1 LEKRPEYRPLPF
13 WEEPMNELHINGIT
27 KRYGSVTAVEDVNL
41 TFTAGRMICFLG
53 PSGCGKTT
61 LLRMVA
67 GLESPT
73 NGKILFGDQDV
84 TAVPAFKRDVGMVF
98 QSFALFPHLNVGDNI
113 SYGMRIRGKSR
124 AECSQRSRELL
135 DLIRLPDVAD
145 RRISQ
150 LSGGQRQR
158 VAIARALALNPKVFL
173 LDEPMSALDANLRE
187 AMQIELR
194 QLQQKLGIT
203 TIVVTHDQTEA
214 MTMAD
219 EIVVMGNAEVN
230 QVGAPID
237 IYKKPVNRFVA
248 DFIGTSNL
256 LPAKMVQS
264 NQVTLNGETLIVGQ
278 NPNGFGGGSDVLLLT
293 RPEEIFVH
301 PTGKDSPKNTLPGT
315 VTFIRD
321 IGATI
326 EILVDCGGHEVISV
340 LTPKDWPDV
349 ETGMDVRVEMPV
361 EACSVLAT

>member
-1 LEKRPEYRPLPF
+1 
-13 WEEPMNELHINGIT
+13 MNSVQIDGVT
-27 KRYGSVTAVEDVNL
+27 KRFGAFTAVEDVNL
-41 TFTAGRMICFLG
+41 NFDEGRMICFLG

-67 GLESPT
+67 GLENPT
-73 NGKILFGDQDV
+73 EGRIRFGERDV

-98 QSFALFPHLNVGDNI
+98 QSFALFPHLNVEDNI
-113 SYGMRIRGKSR
+113 TYGMRIRGAGR
-124 AECSQRSRELL
+124 AECRKRAGELL
-135 DLIRLPDVAD
+135 DLIHLPDVGD

-158 VAIARALALNPKVFL
+158 VAIARALALNPRVFL

-194 QLQQKLGIT
+194 QLQLKLGIT

-219 EIVVMGNAEVN
+219 EIVVMGDAKVH
-230 QVGAPID
+230 QVGSPMD

-256 LPAKMVQS
+256 LPAKMVDT
-264 NQVTLNGETLIVGQ
+264 NRVALNGQTLAVDQDPGTFSS
-278 NPNGFGGGSDVLLLT
+278 GTDVLLLT
-293 RPEEIFVH
+293 RPEEIFVR
-301 PTGKDSPKNTLPGT
+301 PAEASAAGNTLPGT

-326 EILVDCGGHEVISV
+326 EILVDCAGHEVISV

-349 ETGMDVRVEMPV
+349 EIGMDVKVEMPAG
-361 EACSVLAT
+361 ACSVLAV

>member
-1 LEKRPEYRPLPF
+1 MHGLR
-13 WEEPMNELHINGIT
+13 IDGVT
-27 KRYGSVTAVEDVNL
+27 KRFGAFTAVEDVNL
-41 TFTAGRMICFLG
+41 DFDEGKMICFLG

-73 NGKILFGDQDV
+73 EGRILFGETDV
-84 TAVPAFKRDVGMVF
+84 TNVPAFKRDVGMVF
-98 QSFALFPHLNVGDNI
+98 QSFALFPHLNVEDNI
-113 SYGMRIRGKSR
+113 SYGMRIRGAGK
-124 AECSQRSRELL
+124 AECSKRAGELL
-135 DLIRLPDVAD
+135 ELIRLPDVAD

-219 EIVVMGNAEVN
+219 QIVVMGKAKVH

-256 LPAKMVQS
+256 LPAKIVEA
-264 NQVTLNGETLIVGQ
+264 NKVALNGETLAVA
-278 NPNGFGGGSDVLLLT
+278 NDPGSFSSGADVLLLT
-293 RPEEIFVH
+293 RPEEIFVR
-301 PTGKDSPKNTLPGT
+301 PAAKAEADNALPGK

-326 EILVDCGGHEVISV
+326 EILVDCNGHEVISV

-349 ETGMDVRVEMPV
+349 EVGMDVKVEMPA
-361 EACSVLAT
+361 EACSVLAA

>member
-1 LEKRPEYRPLPF
+1 
-13 WEEPMNELHINGIT
+13 MNGLRIDGVT
-27 KRYGSVTAVEDVNL
+27 KRFGAFTAVEDVGLN
-41 TFTAGRMICFLG
+41 FDEGKMICFLG

-73 NGKILFGDQDV
+73 EGRILFGETDV
-84 TAVPAFKRDVGMVF
+84 TNVPAFKRDVGMVF
-98 QSFALFPHLNVGDNI
+98 QSFALFPHLNVEDNI
-113 SYGMRIRGKSR
+113 SYGMRIRGASK
-124 AECSQRSRELL
+124 AECSQRAGELL
-135 DLIRLPDVAD
+135 ELIRLPDVAD

-219 EIVVMGNAEVN
+219 QIVVMGKAKVH

-256 LPAKMVQS
+256 LPAKMVEA
-264 NQVTLNGETLIVGQ
+264 NKVALNGETLAVADAAGD
-278 NPNGFGGGSDVLLLT
+278 FASGSDVLLLT
-293 RPEEIFVH
+293 RPEEIFVR
-301 PTGKDSPKNTLPGT
+301 PAAKAEADNALPGK

-326 EILVDCGGHEVISV
+326 EILVDCAGQEVISV

-349 ETGMDVRVEMPV
+349 EVGMDVRVEMPA
-361 EACSVLAT
+361 EACSVLAA

>member
-1 LEKRPEYRPLPF
+1 MHGLR
-13 WEEPMNELHINGIT
+13 IDGVT
-27 KRYGSVTAVEDVNL
+27 KRFGAFTAVEDVNL
-41 TFTAGRMICFLG
+41 DFDEGKMICFLG

-73 NGKILFGDQDV
+73 EGRILFGDSDV
-84 TAVPAFKRDVGMVF
+84 TNVPAFKRDVGMVF
-98 QSFALFPHLNVGDNI
+98 QSFALFPHLNVEDNI
-113 SYGMRIRGKSR
+113 SYGMRIRGAGK
-124 AECSQRSRELL
+124 AECSKRARELL
-135 DLIRLPDVAD
+135 ELIRLPDVAD

-219 EIVVMGNAEVN
+219 QIVVMGKAKVH

-256 LPAKMVQS
+256 LPAKIVEA
-264 NQVTLNGETLIVGQ
+264 NKVALNGETLAVA
-278 NPNGFGGGSDVLLLT
+278 NDPGSFSSGADVLLLT
-293 RPEEIFVH
+293 RPEEIFVR
-301 PTGKDSPKNTLPGT
+301 PAAKAETDNALPGK

-326 EILVDCGGHEVISV
+326 EILVDCNGHEVISV

-349 ETGMDVRVEMPV
+349 EVGMDVKVEMPA
-361 EACSVLAT
+361 EACSVLAA